1 MDNKED
7 WEELERWN
15 ESRLE
20 TQKEKFGIEYNK
32 YNNLNTKKQREKI
45 DKVVKGLNI
54 TGKTLKIFAILIFT
68 IAIFLVLLTVYINL
82 SNLKERTD
90 VSIVETIENMYNVK
104 IKLTSQDIDEKEN
117 GVYKFELVEN
127 NEIKFTAIKNFGNLT
142 EDFLNRS
149 HKYYFDKWDSPNKEY
164 FIVEENITDGILNYD
179 THLIINNY
187 EDIEKN
193 VNIINEFVD
202 FCGTKFYPSWQI
214 YLKKENS
221 RIYPYDHSGM
231 SQEDALQNAKELYK
245 KFVTKYYFIRHIN
258 KGG

>member
-15 ESRLE
+15 ESRIE
-20 TQKEKFGIEYNK
+20 SQKEKFGIEYDK
-32 YNNLNTKKQREKI
+32 YNNLNTKEQRKKI

-54 TGKTLKIFAILIFT
+54 IGKALKILAILIFT
-68 IAIFLVLLTVYINL
+68 IAIFLVLLTVYINV

-90 VSIVETIENMYNVK
+90 VPVVETIENKYNVK
-104 IKLTSQDIDEKEN
+104 IKIISQDIDEKEN
-117 GVYKFELVEN
+117 GIYKFELEEN
-127 NEIKFTAIKNFGNLT
+127 NEVQFTAIKNFGSLT
-142 EDFLNRS
+142 EDFLDNY
-149 HKYYFDKWDSPNKEY
+149 HKYYFDKWNSPNRGY
-164 FIVEENITDGILNYD
+164 FIVEENIKDGILDYD

-202 FCGTKFYPSWQI
+202 FCGTKFYPSWEI

-221 RIYPYDHSGM
+221 RIYPYDNSGM
-231 SQEDALQNAKELYK
+231 SKEDAMINAKELYNEILTK
-245 KFVTKYYFIRHIN
+245 K
-258 KGG
+258 